1 MAYKKGFV
9 KISEDYIVLSAIDA
23 PEYNG
28 ATQASDVLEKLTW
41 ETPMGAYSSIDVR
54 HPMITELE
62 VVTGCGHIGA
72 KTIVVR
78 YENGVFNQ
86 YTSGGYPVIGYC
98 NTRASN
104 SAVILGNG
112 KFIVNPKPS
121 KIVLGLAGGNREDV
135 TKGNLDGFNIT
146 LRYCY
151 YEPE

>member
-1 MAYKKGFV
+1 MSYKKGFV
-9 KISEDYIVLSAIDA
+9 KISEDYIVLSAIDS
-23 PEYNG
+23 PEYYTV
-28 ATQASDVLEKLTW
+28 TQPDIVKTLTW
-41 ETPMGAYSSIDVR
+41 ETPMGAYSSIDVK
-54 HPMITELE
+54 HPMVTELE
-62 VVTGCGHIGA
+62 VVAGCGHIGT
-72 KTIVVR
+72 KTIIVR

-112 KFIVNPKPS
+112 KFTVNPKPS
-121 KIVLGLAGGNREDV
+121 KIVLGITGGNRENI